1 MRRLL
6 ICGLLVLGT
15 LLGLAGTDLV
25 LPMLPTLAAWPDGGP
40 SRAQLVVAAYVGGAV
55 AGLLLFG
62 ALSARIDRRWLL
74 LGAVAAFGL
83 LNLAAAGARDLDLL
97 ILLRLLQGIA
107 GSAPAVFTP
116 GIIRRLFDEIGAM
129 RALAALGSIEALAPG
144 VAPLAGAALIAWG
157 GWQAPFLTLALLAL
171 LVVATL
177 AGGLRLLPG
186 GLCPERTGGSYQR
199 LLSDPV
205 FLRYAVSQA
214 CVLGGLLI
222 FVFGAPLTIT
232 LTMGGEMA
240 DFIRLQAI
248 GVTLFAV
255 TANVTGSLVRRF
267 GAERMILT
275 GTWLVFLAGVAM
287 LIHGLVGGGPVWV
300 LSLLFAPMN
309 IGLGLRGPPGFLR
322 AVMAG
327 RGDDDRASALVILF
341 ILGTAAGGTALLAPV
356 ITLGLPALATGV
368 VLVQGLGLLALL
380 LPRLPD

>member
-107 GSAPAVFTP
+107 GSAPAVFAP
-116 GIIRRLFDEIGAM
+116 GIIRRQFDEIGAM

-171 LVVATL
+171 LVVAML

-186 GLCPERTGGSYQR
+186 GLCPERAGGSYRR

-232 LTMGGEMA
+232 LTMGGEMT

-267 GAERMILT
+267 GVERMILT
-275 GTWLVFLAGVAM
+275 GTWLAFLAGVAM
-287 LIHGLVGGGPVWV
+287 LIHGLVGGGPVWA

-341 ILGTAAGGTALLAPV
+341 ILGIAAGGTALLAPV